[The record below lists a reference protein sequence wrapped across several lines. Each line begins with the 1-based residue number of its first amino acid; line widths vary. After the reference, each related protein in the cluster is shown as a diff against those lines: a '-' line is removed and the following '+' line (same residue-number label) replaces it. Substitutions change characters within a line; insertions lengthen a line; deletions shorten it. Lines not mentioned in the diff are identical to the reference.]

1 MIMMNN
7 LNNLSEVYSLLE
19 SDALKNKI
27 ISIDKNEMIEVKSH
41 LIHKDNYIN
50 YYDNVIFNIDNYV
63 SFIKNYL
70 FINPLELKY
79 ILELT
84 VDNKLNSLFFDKSY
98 YYDNLDWYQSEF
110 IKLFLY
116 KYEINYNILR
126 KHINIKHRAFLEL
139 IDNINKHKKR
149 AYSYFDDINQKNLLF
164 HISIIEDLEDIS
176 S

>member
-1 MIMMNN
+1 MNN

-84 VDNKLNSLFFDKSY
+84 VDNKLNIGSRFTRRIATAEKV
-98 YYDNLDWYQSEF
+98 DN
-110 IKLFLY
+110 
-116 KYEINYNILR
+116 
-126 KHINIKHRAFLEL
+126 AFTLW
-139 IDNINKHKKR
+139 
-149 AYSYFDDINQKNLLF
+149 
-164 HISIIEDLEDIS
+164 ISFS
-176 S
+176 

>member
-63 SFIKNYL
+63 
-70 FINPLELKY
+70 
-79 ILELT
+79 
-84 VDNKLNSLFFDKSY
+84 
-98 YYDNLDWYQSEF
+98 
-110 IKLFLY
+110 
-116 KYEINYNILR
+116 
-126 KHINIKHRAFLEL
+126 
-139 IDNINKHKKR
+139 
-149 AYSYFDDINQKNLLF
+149 QKAIMRHEGRN
-164 HISIIEDLEDIS
+164 ET
-176 S
+176 

>member
-1 MIMMNN
+1 M
-7 LNNLSEVYSLLE
+7 
-19 SDALKNKI
+19 
-27 ISIDKNEMIEVKSH
+27 
-41 LIHKDNYIN
+41 
-50 YYDNVIFNIDNYV
+50 
-63 SFIKNYL
+63 
-70 FINPLELKY
+70 
-79 ILELT
+79 
-84 VDNKLNSLFFDKSY
+84 
-98 YYDNLDWYQSEF
+98 
-110 IKLFLY
+110 Y

>member
-1 MIMMNN
+1 MMNN

-110 IKLFLY
+110 IKLFL
-116 KYEINYNILR
+116 R
-126 KHINIKHRAFLEL
+126 
-139 IDNINKHKKR
+139 
-149 AYSYFDDINQKNLLF
+149 
-164 HISIIEDLEDIS
+164 
-176 S
+176 